1 MEQFPHLNFVQK
13 ISGIPRLFGGG
24 GTNPISKANQQNR
37 SGHSTFLSSK
47 TSKIKSDWEDFYN
60 KRENLKLALLD
71 KEIIPVFLKINPDL
85 LELVDFDLQNLGI
98 EIISEE
104 DNGFIVGASL
114 DNLRTLEEKING
126 FSKETYGTGIVAD
139 LWEIIEG
146 NREVW
151 KPVHILSERLYAS
164 WDRIDD
170 DKIYKLEVSIAFDR
184 PIGKEPDP
192 SKMGGEA
199 RLKKFKE
206 QQIQRDELF
215 LERETHFQNF
225 INFYGK
231 ITSSLIDL
239 EDSIACEIELNG
251 KGLKDLVINYPYV
264 FEVNEIED
272 LSWVQGNSSGDS
284 DHEIQILG
292 PEKTAP
298 VVGLIDSGIMEDH
311 KFLTNAID
319 RANSHSYV
327 QGEESTA
334 DLVKGGGHGTKVAG
348 AIIFP
353 NGVSNLVSPY
363 QLLCFVRNLRVL
375 NSEGRLENRFPAE
388 LMQKILNQN
397 TDCTIYNLSINSKV
411 PYSRKHMS
419 TWAATIDNLIHE
431 RNVIFI
437 ISSGNIPRE
446 DIKSFLDN
454 NSQYPNYLQ
463 DPNCRIANPGQSS
476 FAIVVGSYN
485 HTQFEDD
492 DWKSL
497 GVAGEISAFSRVG
510 IGLWGEIKPDVV
522 ESGGGLIVSKNGS
535 NLVRENKY
543 TSPELLRSTLH
554 GGSALGKDSTGTS
567 FAAPKVSYIVSQLK
581 KLYPNENVN
590 LLRALVIQ
598 GARLPEKHFLNPV
611 KDSLHRFGYGIPTLD
626 RVTRNSDYRITF
638 YNTGKICVEDGHLY
652 SLSIPDEL
660 RNPANEYDILI
671 EVTLAFTAKVRRTR
685 QRVKSYLS
693 TWLDWTSSKIDE
705 PFDDFKAYA
714 LKEIEDDETSYDSL
728 SRNSLISYDWK
739 IKDRTDRG
747 VNDISRN
754 NSTVQKDWAVIKSF
768 QLPKEI
774 SFAIRSH
781 KGWDKSQEEIPYA
794 ITVSLEALNASIPI
808 YELIRIENIVE
819 VEIPIKI

>member
-13 ISGIPRLFGGG
+13 ISGLPRLFGGG
-24 GTNPISKANQQNR
+24 GTNPISKENQKNR
-37 SGHSTFLSSK
+37 IGHCTSLISK
-47 TSKIKSDWEDFYN
+47 ASKIKSDWSDHYA
-60 KRENLKLALLD
+60 KRQILNLATLD

-126 FSKETYGTGIVAD
+126 FSKEVYGTGVVAD
-139 LWEIIEG
+139 LWGIIDG
-146 NREVW
+146 NREEW
-151 KPVHILSERLYAS
+151 KPKHILSDSLYVN
-164 WDRIDD
+164 WN
-170 DKIYKLEVSIAFDR
+170 KINDTELYRLEVSIAFDKLL
-184 PIGKEPDP
+184 GKEPDP
-192 SKMGGEA
+192 SKVGGET
-199 RLKKFKE
+199 RLLKFRE
-206 QQIQRDELF
+206 QQIKRDELF
-215 LERETHFQNF
+215 LQRETHFEEF

-239 EDSIACEIELNG
+239 EDSIACEVEING
-251 KGLKDLVINYPYV
+251 KGLKDLVINYPFV

-272 LSWVQGNSSGDS
+272 LTWIQGGSIGDS
-284 DHEIQILG
+284 DHDLQILD

-298 VVGLIDSGIMEDH
+298 IVGLIDSGIMEDH
-311 KFLTNAID
+311 KFLAKAID

-327 QGEESTA
+327 QGEISTA

-348 AIIFP
+348 AILFP
-353 NGVSNLVSPY
+353 NGVSDLVSPY
-363 QLLCFVRNLRVL
+363 QLPCFVRNLRVL

-419 TWAATIDNLIHE
+419 TWAATIDTLIHE

-446 DIKSFLDN
+446 DIKFFLDN
-454 NSQYPNYLQ
+454 NFQYPYYFQ

-476 FAIVVGSYN
+476 FAIVVGSIN
-485 HTQFEDD
+485 HAQFEDG

-497 GVAGEISAFSRVG
+497 GVEREISAFSRVG

-522 ESGGGLIVSKNGS
+522 EFGGGLIVSKNGN

-590 LLRALVIQ
+590 LLRALIVQ
-598 GARLPEKHFLNPV
+598 GARLPERHFLNPI
-611 KDSLHRFGYGIPTLD
+611 KDCIHYYGYGIPTLD

-638 YNTGKICVEDGHLY
+638 YNTGKISVEDGHLY

-705 PFDDFKAYA
+705 PFDDFKDYA
-714 LKEIEDDETSYDSL
+714 LKEIENDETNYDSKG
-728 SRNSLISYDWK
+728 RNSLDSYEWK
-739 IKDRTDRG
+739 IKDRINHG
-747 VNDISRN
+747 VKDVSRN
-754 NSTVQKDWAVIKSF
+754 NSTLQKDWAIIKSF

-781 KGWDKSQEEIPYA
+781 QGWDKSQEEIPYA
-794 ITVSLEALNASIPI
+794 ITVSLEALDASIPI
-808 YELIRIENIVE
+808 YELIRIENKIE
-819 VEIPIKI
+819 VEIPIKM